1 MLKIINIKLQS
12 LSKGFSL
19 IELVI
24 IIVLIG
30 IFTTIALTRTNTG
43 LTTIRE
49 QIAIDQIT
57 NDIDL
62 ARSMAFAKNEAI
74 TIKFDINQ
82 ESYSV
87 HSESG
92 IITDFP
98 NSSSDGVISL
108 DNSYLRDLDIKAA
121 NFGNSSD
128 LQFQPL
134 GDPVSGGTI
143 ELNTGLQISG
153 VFSDVLV
160 GENNEVVFFKTSG
173 PTALSYREKELVGH
187 GVKYHKDG

>member
-1 MLKIINIKLQS
+1 MDL

-30 IFTTIALTRTNTG
+30 IFTTIALTRTSTG
-43 LTTIRE
+43 MTTIRA

-92 IITDFP
+92 IIVDFP

-108 DNSYLRDLDIKAA
+108 DNSYLRNLDIETV
-121 NFGNSSD
+121 NFGGSTD
-128 LQFQPL
+128 LQFLPL
-134 GDPVSGGTI
+134 GDPLSGGTI
-143 ELNTGLQISG
+143 ELNTKMITVESVTGKWNI
-153 VFSDVLV
+153 D
-160 GENNEVVFFKTSG
+160 
-173 PTALSYREKELVGH
+173 
-187 GVKYHKDG
+187 

>member
-1 MLKIINIKLQS
+1 MLKIVNIKLHS

-30 IFTTIALTRTNTG
+30 IFTTIALTRTKTG
-43 LTTIRE
+43 MTTIRE

-87 HSESG
+87 HGESG
-92 IITDFP
+92 IIVDFP
-98 NSSSDGVISL
+98 NSSDGIISL
-108 DNSYLRDLDIKAA
+108 DNSYLRNLDIKAA

-143 ELNTGLQISG
+143 ELNT
-153 VFSDVLV
+153 
-160 GENNEVVFFKTSG
+160 KTITIESVTG
-173 PTALSYREKELVGH
+173 RWSVN
-187 GVKYHKDG
+187 

>member
-1 MLKIINIKLQS
+1 MLKIVNIKLHS

-74 TIKFDINQ
+74 TIKFDVNQ

-92 IITDFP
+92 IIVDFP
-98 NSSSDGVISL
+98 NSGGDGVISL
-108 DNSYLRDLDIKAA
+108 DNSYLRNLDIKAA

-134 GDPVSGGTI
+134 GDPISGGTI
-143 ELNTGLQISG
+143 ELNT
-153 VFSDVLV
+153 
-160 GENNEVVFFKTSG
+160 KTITIESVTG
-173 PTALSYREKELVGH
+173 RWSVN
-187 GVKYHKDG
+187 

>member
-43 LTTIRE
+43 MATIRE

-74 TIKFDINQ
+74 TIKFDVNQ

-92 IITDFP
+92 IIVDFP
-98 NSSSDGVISL
+98 NSGGDGVISL
-108 DNSYLRDLDIKAA
+108 DNSYLRNLDIKAA

-134 GDPVSGGTI
+134 GDPISGGTI
-143 ELNTGLQISG
+143 ELNT
-153 VFSDVLV
+153 
-160 GENNEVVFFKTSG
+160 KTITIESVTG
-173 PTALSYREKELVGH
+173 RWSVN
-187 GVKYHKDG
+187 